1 MKRYDALNAAAP
13 GEAYRN
19 ANVGTGDE
27 GSYPNALGFDAT
39 MTEIVSAITA
49 LGGVPNEADWTQL
62 GARIVAYVAGQIAT
76 AANGKV
82 AKAGDIMTGALAIVA
97 AALELTL
104 RHTDNVAANGTGHL
118 LFQRGTG
125 AGATGRIISYG
136 DGANGLD
143 KLSLRLDNAAGV
155 ALSEFKFKSGGQLEL
170 GAAPTLA
177 LEAATKGYV
186 DGVATPD
193 ATTSV
198 KGKVQLLDAAGFA
211 TGTDAAKALTVSLFT
226 AIMGATGS
234 LLLPS
239 GLIIQWGVLP
249 SIGAGSNT
257 TMTFASTFPTACY
270 GIVAI
275 GTATD
280 LSTDVY
286 MLYNTLTTANVK
298 VGNGGPNGSSG
309 GFYIAMGK

>member
-1 MKRYDALNAAAP
+1 MKRYDALNALVA
-13 GEAYRN
+13 GEPYRN
-19 ANVGTGDE
+19 ANEATGDA

-39 MTEIVSAITA
+39 MTEIVSAIMA

-62 GARIVAYVAGQIAT
+62 GTRIVAYVAAQIT
-76 AANGKV
+76 AATNGKV
-82 AKAGDIMTGALAIVA
+82 EKAGDTMSGPLAIVA

-104 RHTDNVAANGTGHL
+104 RHTSNVAANGTGHL

-143 KLSLRLDNAAGV
+143 KLSVRLDNAAGV

-170 GAAPTLA
+170 GAAPSLA

-186 DGVATPD
+186 DGLATPD

-211 TGTDAAKALTVSLFT
+211 TGNDVSKALTVGLFT
-226 AIMGATGS
+226 KSLGS
-234 LLLPS
+234 SGYITLPG
-239 GLIIQWGVLP
+239 GLIIQWGT
-249 SIGAGSNT
+249 STGGGTI
-257 TMTFASTFPTACY
+257 TFPVTFPNALVSITSTYNASLADNQNPLGVSARSTSGFTSQSYDQGSTAIY
-270 GIVAI
+270 WLAI
-275 GTATD
+275 G
-280 LSTDVY
+280 Y
-286 MLYNTLTTANVK
+286 
-298 VGNGGPNGSSG
+298 
-309 GFYIAMGK
+309 